1 MKNFLYIARLTM
13 KDDEG
18 RLLRKLGRH
27 PSLTKACEYAYEKF
41 GKTKVS
47 SVMISKKELD
57 KRRNK

>member
-1 MKNFLYIARLTM
+1 MNNFLYIARLTM
-13 KDDEG
+13 KDEEG